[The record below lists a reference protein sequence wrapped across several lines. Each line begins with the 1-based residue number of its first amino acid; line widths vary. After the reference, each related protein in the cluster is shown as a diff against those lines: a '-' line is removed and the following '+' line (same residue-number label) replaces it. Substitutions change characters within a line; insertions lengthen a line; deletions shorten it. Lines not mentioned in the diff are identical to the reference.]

1 MLCLKAYLCDAV
13 LGIHLDRC
21 CHSLHIHDVLRLDL
35 RLGLLVLGGLH
46 VHDLHR
52 VGFLAVLLD
61 QCAGESNLHHAAPD
75 LVVQLASVGV
85 QKIDIVGKGGDYFF
99 LLARFRRLGLHVLLY
114 HFLDSCYHAGFRRH
128 ACREYARIRMNMDDR
143 AVLHGQLCVKRRM
156 LACLRHHHV
165 NALLLRHAVHCV
177 PRRLGAVLVVGD
189 GVSRQLLAVGQ
200 YCLHCVADLVLHAKV
215 EIFTVLHAAGAVHD
229 SRGASRGDGVLHL
242 PAFHVVQGVQL
253 I

>member
-1 MLCLKAYLCDAV
+1 
-13 LGIHLDRC
+13 
-21 CHSLHIHDVLRLDL
+21 
-35 RLGLLVLGGLH
+35 
-46 VHDLHR
+46 
-52 VGFLAVLLD
+52 
-61 QCAGESNLHHAAPD
+61 
-75 LVVQLASVGV
+75 
-85 QKIDIVGKGGDYFF
+85 
-99 LLARFRRLGLHVLLY
+99 
-114 HFLDSCYHAGFRRH
+114 
-128 ACREYARIRMNMDDR
+128 
-143 AVLHGQLCVKRRM
+143 M

-200 YCLHCVADLVLHAKV
+200 YCLHRVADLVLHAKV
-215 EIFTVLHAAGAVHD
+215 QVLAVFHTAGPVHD